1 MKDKKILIIE
11 DEFHISEAIK
21 LNLEILGAKCSV
33 ASDGT
38 MGIDQWSND
47 KFDLIILDIMLPL
60 MDGISVLKRIRSV
73 DTQIPVVIL
82 SAKSDVEDRIL
93 GLENKAD
100 DYLGKPFN
108 LKELLLRCEVLLK
121 RKNAPVQEI
130 DDVFNFGANQI
141 NWSKGEGK
149 RHQEV
154 FNLTEQELR
163 LLKVMISN
171 EGKFLTREYLY
182 SKAWEGDENVK
193 TRTVDNFISRFRR
206 YFEENPKQPNFFI
219 SRRLRGYQF
228 NSMK

>member
-121 RKNAPVQEI
+121 RKNLRGSP
-130 DDVFNFGANQI
+130 
-141 NWSKGEGK
+141 
-149 RHQEV
+149 
-154 FNLTEQELR
+154 LR
-163 LLKVMISN
+163 LYSSQSKIGN
-171 EGKFLTREYLY
+171 AIYLPLLHY
-182 SKAWEGDENVK
+182 TLGSIQLQCIRTTYNV
-193 TRTVDNFISRFRR
+193 
-206 YFEENPKQPNFFI
+206 
-219 SRRLRGYQF
+219 
-228 NSMK
+228 